1 MINLR
6 SRPRAAALRAH
17 ASLSA
22 ALLCCFAL
30 PLSASAQD
38 AAPDQEAIKLPEVLI
53 EQPAV
58 TPPAK
63 KGAKKS
69 AKKSPSAP
77 AQVQPASPVV
87 DLAVEPT
94 GGNALANR
102 GTPAAGVEPM
112 FGKAGSPAA
121 QTATGIDTAKLDNEP
136 LFSVNDLLRQSPGV
150 SLKQGNGPRDY
161 GISIRGSNA
170 RNGFGIRN
178 IVIFEDGFPVTQPDG
193 LSRSDLVDPHA
204 YGGVDVWRGPSS
216 AMFGNYATGGALN
229 FRTRRGGEIDGIEHG
244 SDIGSFNCLNNYVTA
259 GTRGQAYEASIFMSD
274 VRGDG
279 HYAYSDFD
287 TQTVNML
294 LTYQATPQDK
304 VTIKGINNDLYA
316 ELPFRMSL
324 NEFNQNPFQQGCLTK
339 ATAAPGCVLNNFS
352 ATNTNPRVP
361 QTAQQ
366 AGANRDDRRTIGGVR
381 WEHDFN
387 ADTSSR
393 LQFVIDDR
401 NISQPTGPTSAV
413 GDFLSY
419 NVVADINHRAMVAGL
434 PTTYLLGAYWN
445 HLPVDSYSYN
455 VAPGGGAAL
464 GKLQSNTRGA
474 TTNFG
479 ARAREE
485 VTLADGIVVAA
496 GIAVERTW
504 LDGGQRSFTYTA
516 AGAVQT
522 ERFVAAE
529 RTITN
534 VAPEIGLLWKPDAQW
549 QYRARVGTGY
559 GTPQFTNLFVTPDG
573 MPGNN
578 TELQSQEN
586 VGYDVGVDWTPVRGV
601 MLSLTGF
608 YEFFENEL
616 VSQSAGPGKP
626 SYSFNAP
633 RSEHRGAEFAADVT
647 IVDGL
652 RLTAAYLYNDQIYT
666 EYAERLSGLQE
677 PFNRAG
683 NKIPGVSPHELT
695 ARISYDETRGLFK
708 GVGGFIEYQWHDAF
722 FMENANLLQAPGY
735 DVVDLNVHYA
745 SDLGSAPLRSFMAY
759 FEIRNLLD
767 ETYISAANNIT
778 DTVGATPATLAKV
791 SGSIYAGAPRTYYGG
806 FKVKF

>member
-1 MINLR
+1 MTNLR

-58 TPPAK
+58 AKPAK

-69 AKKSPSAP
+69 ANKSPSAP
-77 AQVQPASPVV
+77 APVQPAPPVV
-87 DLAVEPT
+87 DLAAQQT
-94 GGNALANR
+94 GGNPLANP
-102 GTPAAGVEPM
+102 GTPAAGVAPM

-229 FRTRRGGEIDGIEHG
+229 FRTRPGGEIDGIEYG
-244 SDIGSFNCLNNYVTA
+244 ADVGSFNYLNNYVTA

-279 HYAYSDFD
+279 HYEYSAFD

-324 NEFNQNPFQQGCLTK
+324 NQFNQNPFQQGCQT
-339 ATAAPGCVLNNFS
+339 AVGAAPGCATNNFS
-352 ATNTNPRVP
+352 ATNTNPRVA

-381 WEHDFN
+381 WEHDFS

-401 NISQPTGPTSAV
+401 NISQPTGTTSAV

-419 NVVADINHRAMVAGL
+419 NVVADISHRAMVAGL
-434 PTTYLLGAYWN
+434 PTTYMLGAYWN
-445 HLPVDSYSYN
+445 HLPVDSYSYF

-464 GKLQSNTRGA
+464 GKLQSNTRGE

-485 VTLADGIVVAA
+485 VTLADGVVVAA

-504 LDGGQRSFTYTA
+504 LDGGQRSFTYNA
-516 AGAVQT
+516 AGVVQT

-573 MPGNN
+573 
-578 TELQSQEN
+578 TLRAT
-586 VGYDVGVDWTPVRGV
+586 TPSCSRRRT
-601 MLSLTGF
+601 SATTSASTGRRC
-608 YEFFENEL
+608 
-616 VSQSAGPGKP
+616 AG
-626 SYSFNAP
+626 
-633 RSEHRGAEFAADVT
+633 
-647 IVDGL
+647 
-652 RLTAAYLYNDQIYT
+652 
-666 EYAERLSGLQE
+666 
-677 PFNRAG
+677 
-683 NKIPGVSPHELT
+683 
-695 ARISYDETRGLFK
+695 
-708 GVGGFIEYQWHDAF
+708 
-722 FMENANLLQAPGY
+722 
-735 DVVDLNVHYA
+735 
-745 SDLGSAPLRSFMAY
+745 
-759 FEIRNLLD
+759 
-767 ETYISAANNIT
+767 
-778 DTVGATPATLAKV
+778 
-791 SGSIYAGAPRTYYGG
+791 
-806 FKVKF
+806 